1 MPSVS
6 IDKQANLFSKVNN
19 KKSTSLL
26 NDRERNY
33 NVDHPIINLQ
43 KTIGNQ
49 AVQRL
54 LSQSISNEMSV
65 KQKKISDGFT
75 DQTVRDSFRN
85 SPVLVNILNIP
96 EAAKETP
103 PATLAEKPIETTKE
117 TTPASAVGE
126 ITAEAAKEIP
136 SIEVEPARKTTEL
149 ETKKFRTSPESD
161 SGIPKSCHVD

>member
-65 KQKKISDGFT
+65 KQKKISDGF
-75 DQTVRDSFRN
+75 QTKQFVIVS
-85 SPVLVNILNIP
+85 
-96 EAAKETP
+96 
-103 PATLAEKPIETTKE
+103 
-117 TTPASAVGE
+117 E
-126 ITAEAAKEIP
+126 IVP
-136 SIEVEPARKTTEL
+136 Y
-149 ETKKFRTSPESD
+149 
-161 SGIPKSCHVD
+161 